1 MDSRNPRGFEL
12 SFRNKRV
19 LFLVFLEVD
28 VFYFLTLSHPASG
41 ELVMFSWAN
50 GVQVICFSKK
60 KTNEKK
66 QPW

>member
-1 MDSRNPRGFEL
+1 M
-12 SFRNKRV
+12 
-19 LFLVFLEVD
+19 D
-28 VFYFLTLSHPASG
+28 VFRILILEG

-50 GVQVICFSKK
+50 GIQVICFSKK